1 MCHLDRIIRAL
12 NLLYSDWKRKLDSH
26 ANEDSDDEF
35 EPHRRMLKYY
45 NTNNLRPSINSYEPN
60 EVNGINQLIT
70 NDSSITNYDLLRRSQ
85 IVEYA
90 ADTSVVKLEK

>member
-1 MCHLDRIIRAL
+1 
-12 NLLYSDWKRKLDSH
+12 
-26 ANEDSDDEF
+26 
-35 EPHRRMLKYY
+35 MLKYY

-60 EVNGINQLIT
+60 EGVNGINQLIT

>member
-1 MCHLDRIIRAL
+1 
-12 NLLYSDWKRKLDSH
+12 
-26 ANEDSDDEF
+26 
-35 EPHRRMLKYY
+35 MLKYY
-45 NTNNLRPSINSYEPN
+45 NTNNMRPSINSYETN
-60 EVNGINQLIT
+60 EANGVTQLIS

>member
-1 MCHLDRIIRAL
+1 
-12 NLLYSDWKRKLDSH
+12 
-26 ANEDSDDEF
+26 
-35 EPHRRMLKYY
+35 MLKYY

-60 EVNGINQLIT
+60 EPNGINQLISS
-70 NDSSITNYDLLRRSQ
+70 DSSISNYDLLRRSQ